1 MIAIGLMSGTSLD
14 GVDAALVELRPR
26 ENGYAVRLLDFIT
39 QPYNEDLSQRLRAA
53 LPPNDGTLRDLA
65 ELNRDVGRAFARA
78 ARGVAANARID
89 FVASH
94 GQSVWHDGERNVTL
108 QIGDAFAIREEM
120 NVTVCYDFRSADT
133 AAGGCGAP
141 LVPYVDAMLLAS
153 NDESRVALNLGGIAN
168 LSILPRGVRRN
179 AGGAYDVVAFDTGPG
194 NMLIDAF
201 VNARSKG
208 AQRFDRDGAL
218 AARGTVAMPL
228 LKAMLTD
235 GYFAQPAP
243 KSTGRERF
251 GGQFLAAHAAALD
264 ALSNE
269 DGVATLTA
277 LTAATVADA
286 VTANAPDVQRVIVS
300 GGGARNPSL
309 MDALAARLPGVQ
321 VVDSA
326 SAGVDPDAKE
336 AIAFA
341 ILGFETLR
349 GRSAN
354 VPRVTGAK
362 HAVVLGSIAP
372 YDLARLLVRVE
383 AECEQ

>member
-26 ENGYAVRLLDFIT
+26 EDGYGVRLKDFVT
-39 QPYNEDLSQRLRAA
+39 QPYEDELSRRLHGA

-65 ELNRDVGRAFARA
+65 ELHRDVGRAFARA
-78 ARGVAANARID
+78 ARAVAANERVD

-108 QIGDAFAIREEM
+108 QIGDAFAIRETM
-120 NVTVCYDFRSADT
+120 NATVCYDFRSADT

-153 NDESRVALNLGGIAN
+153 SDESRVALNLGGIAN
-168 LSILPRGVRRN
+168 LSVLPRGLRRS
-179 AGGAYDVVAFDTGPG
+179 GSGAYDIVAFDTGPG

-201 VNARSKG
+201 VRARSKG
-208 AQRFDRDGAL
+208 ALRFDRGGAL

-228 LKAMLTD
+228 LGTMQAHE
-235 GYFAQPAP
+235 YFSQPPP
-243 KSTGRERF
+243 KSTGRELF
-251 GGQFLAAHAAALD
+251 GEQFLAAHAAALE
-264 ALSNE
+264 ALSDE
-269 DGVATLTA
+269 DGAATLTA
-277 LTAATVADA
+277 LTAATVASA

-300 GGGARNPSL
+300 GGGARNASL
-309 MDALAARLPGVQ
+309 MAALAARLPGVA

-326 SAGVDPDAKE
+326 CVGVDPDAKE

-349 GRSAN
+349 GRPAN
-354 VPRVTGAK
+354 VPRVTGAR
-362 HAVVLGSIAP
+362 HGVVLGSIAP
-372 YDLARLLVRVE
+372 YDLTRLLVRLE
-383 AECEQ
+383 AECAR